1 VVLWYKKRRID
12 VVNLYE
18 LLDEKYIKL
27 SLNAS
32 RKKDAVEELLT
43 LLQEGGKIKD
53 VKIILKEL
61 LAREKMASTGIGE
74 GIAIPHKLIPGLSE
88 TLIAFGRK
96 RDGINYDSID
106 NKPVTLFFL
115 ILGPE
120 GHNNDHLRLLS
131 KLARLLH
138 DPKFR
143 DELNSVS
150 KPKDIIN
157 AFRKQEKE

>member
-1 VVLWYKKRRID
+1 M
-12 VVNLYE
+12 VNLHE
-18 LLDEKYIKL
+18 FLDEKYIKL
-27 SLNAS
+27 SLKAS

-43 LLQEGGKIKD
+43 LLKEGGKIQD
-53 VKIILKEL
+53 VKNLLKDL

-88 TLIAFGRK
+88 TIIAFGRK
-96 RDGINYDSID
+96 RYGLNYDSID

-115 ILGPE
+115 FLGPE

-131 KLARLLH
+131 KLARFLH

>member
-1 VVLWYKKRRID
+1 M
-12 VVNLYE
+12 VNLYE

-53 VKIILKEL
+53 VKILLKEL

-88 TLIAFGRK
+88 TQIGRAH
-96 RDGINYDSID
+96 
-106 NKPVTLFFL
+106 V
-115 ILGPE
+115 
-120 GHNNDHLRLLS
+120 
-131 KLARLLH
+131 
-138 DPKFR
+138 
-143 DELNSVS
+143 
-150 KPKDIIN
+150 
-157 AFRKQEKE
+157 